1 MNLVNRRALPQSLV
15 NDEVSLTRWILKH
28 SEQFRFCETV
38 EVFDMA
44 ETVAIFLKRTY
55 SFLESLA
62 EILAY
67 AHDFTD
73 SAHLSPQL
81 VLNSLEL
88 LERPARK
95 LHNNITIPRRIRRTA
110 RSVLVECAV
119 FPASYVSKGETCR
132 EFCRHKSNREAR
144 SL

>member
-1 MNLVNRRALPQSLV
+1 MNLIDRRALPQSLV
-15 NDEVSLTRWILKH
+15 YDEVAFTRRVLKH
-28 SEQFRFCETV
+28 SEQFRFRETV

-44 ETVAIFLKRTY
+44 ETVPVFLQRTY

-73 SAHLSPQL
+73 SAHLSPKF

-119 FPASYVSKGETCR
+119 FPASYVSK
-132 EFCRHKSNREAR
+132 S
-144 SL
+144 